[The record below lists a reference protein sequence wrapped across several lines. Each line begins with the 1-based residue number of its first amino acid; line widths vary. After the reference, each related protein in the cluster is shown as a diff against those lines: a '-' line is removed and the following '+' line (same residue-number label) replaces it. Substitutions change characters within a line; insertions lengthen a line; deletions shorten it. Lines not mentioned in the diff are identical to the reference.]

1 MVEPKMKIIN
11 DEDYAVREHRSLW
24 LDAWRRLTA
33 NRTAMIGLIVVALFI
48 LSATFAHFF
57 WEYNPK
63 SDLDY
68 GAKLLPPQLVVSE
81 EVPDIHIF
89 GTDKLGRDIFRR
101 VVHGGWNSLRV
112 GLVAVGI
119 SLIAGSILGLLA
131 GFFEGINMNFYESL
145 ALMTLLGL
153 GLGALPAWI
162 AKQTF
167 QIFLFAFLGAGSVLL
182 NRFEN
187 NISHYWDTHGG
198 HSRTI
203 HRPTS
208 GLGMRCPGFGDRV
221 FISSSSSRGG
231 IFQYRHA
238 VHGCHFVLP

>member
-1 MVEPKMKIIN
+1 
-11 DEDYAVREHRSLW
+11 
-24 LDAWRRLTA
+24 
-33 NRTAMIGLIVVALFI
+33 MIGLIVVALFI

-182 NRFEN
+182 NRFADSRRLPRL
-187 NISHYWDTHGG
+187 IIFPITGRIICRPFGG
-198 HSRTI
+198 ICLRSFR
-203 HRPTS
+203 
-208 GLGMRCPGFGDRV
+208 FGDRV

-231 IFQYRHA
+231 IFKYRHA
-238 VHGCHFVLP
+238 VHGCHFILP